1 MSSLHR
7 DPLPPRGERSG
18 IQGYPHGLEE
28 HISLAGLEL
37 VVRPIRPQD
46 AEAYA
51 GFIARTGAE
60 DLRMRFF
67 TLERRLPPKE
77 LARYT
82 RIDYDREMAFIALPR
97 NRSDEI
103 LGEVRIYCFPDG
115 SAAEFALLVRSDLQ
129 RRGIGRALLAKA
141 IIYSRARG
149 ASALLGQM
157 RTDNEAMIALA
168 RALGM
173 QVEVAPGMSFAVA
186 HLGLQT

>member
-7 DPLPPRGERSG
+7 DPLPPRGELSG

-77 LARYT
+77 LAR
-82 RIDYDREMAFIALPR
+82 
-97 NRSDEI
+97 
-103 LGEVRIYCFPDG
+103 
-115 SAAEFALLVRSDLQ
+115 
-129 RRGIGRALLAKA
+129 
-141 IIYSRARG
+141 G
-149 ASALLGQM
+149 ASALIGQM